1 MQNNLIS
8 QAGQM
13 ETRGTPN
20 DLLPAMNQVGCIV
33 FGPLIQEV
41 LYPLLHRLR
50 IYPTPRTRITIGFT
64 FISLSMMY
72 ATIVQALIYK
82 SPPCRTQPGICGPNQ
97 INVWIQAPVYL
108 LMSVGEI
115 FAYVTA
121 LEYANENSPKT
132 LEVVVQAVGL
142 LMGGIGSAIAMAL
155 TLVAHDPNLIAFYGS
170 LTGTMAIT
178 TILFRLLFRDR
189 TKQPVTVDI
198 TTSQED
204 VVLGSMNYARVFQ
217 TIDRLPETAP
227 YLDPIDAG
235 GPIVLSCLSLPEFC
249 SHNKDASGAP
259 TLPRQSL
266 RRPLYKYAP
275 RKEHASAGV
284 QQ

>member
-50 IYPTPRTRITIGFT
+50 IYPTARTRITIGFT

-82 SPPCRTQPGICGPNQ
+82 SPPCHTQPGICGPNQ

-121 LEYANENSPKT
+121 VEYANENSPKT
-132 LEVVVQAVGL
+132 LEVVVQAMGL
-142 LMGGIGSAIAMAL
+142 LMGGVGSAIAMAL
-155 TLVAHDPNLIAFYGS
+155 TLVAQDPNLIVFYGS
-170 LTGTMAIT
+170 LTGSMAI
-178 TILFRLLFRDR
+178 IAVIFWLLFRDQ
-189 TKQPVTVDI
+189 TKQLVTVNI
-198 TTSQED
+198 TTSQD
-204 VVLGSMNYARVFQ
+204 DADLGSMSQARIFQ
-217 TIDRLPETAP
+217 TMDCLPETAP
-227 YLDPIDAG
+227 YLEPIDAG
-235 GPIVLSCLSLPEFC
+235 GPIVLSCLSLPELC
-249 SHNKDASGAP
+249 LYNKNASGAP
-259 TLPRQSL
+259 TLPRQSS
-266 RRPLYKYAP
+266 RRILYTYTP
-275 RKEHASAGV
+275 REEHALGGV
-284 QQ
+284 QR